1 LRWHADY
8 FGFLAVALRY
18 GAVCIPET
26 LALMR
31 QRPQTY
37 SSEGMAQRTEQR
49 ATLGRLADKLTTK
62 GWRDVGIT
70 VLRCPSLL
78 SPFGGLMLDAL
89 LRKPRRWPFAV
100 TYGLW
105 WANHEWG
112 QRTGVIARIGSRCAR
127 MALRAVL
134 FTLTRSGRWIR
145 GAWRT

>member
-1 LRWHADY
+1 MTQELRWHADY

-62 GWRDVGIT
+62 GWRDIGIA

-89 LRKPRRWPFAV
+89 VAQAAAMAFCGHIRAVVGKPPVGPADRR
-100 TYGLW
+100 LL
-105 WANHEWG
+105 
-112 QRTGVIARIGSRCAR
+112 ARVGSRCR
-127 MALRAVL
+127 
-134 FTLTRSGRWIR
+134 TNGSSR
-145 GAWRT
+145 GVEPP